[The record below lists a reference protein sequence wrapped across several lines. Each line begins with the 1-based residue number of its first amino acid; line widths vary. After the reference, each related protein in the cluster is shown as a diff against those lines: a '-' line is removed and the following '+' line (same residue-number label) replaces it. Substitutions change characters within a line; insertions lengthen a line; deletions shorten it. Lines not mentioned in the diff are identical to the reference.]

1 MTIVLALLLFSVP
14 GAAFWSLM
22 RGFDPVGR
30 LVVSIAASIV
40 TVAGAAQILLMA
52 GFWSPGSGLVA
63 VLLLSGL
70 VAGLARMHRPRR
82 LAHLHIPRPP
92 SRPAAGA
99 AVRSGANV
107 TRRDLPVRRRDEDEE
122 DWLYRD

>member
-1 MTIVLALLLFSVP
+1 MTIVLALLLFAVP

-30 LVVSIAASIV
+30 LVVSTAASIV

-70 VAGLARMHRPRR
+70 VAGLARLHRPRR

-92 SRPAAGA
+92 SARPP
-99 AVRSGANV
+99 STV
-107 TRRDLPVRRRDEDEE
+107 TRHDIPVRRRDEDEE
-122 DWLYRD
+122 AWLYKD

>member
-1 MTIVLALLLFSVP
+1 MTIVLALLLFAVP

-30 LVVSIAASIV
+30 LVVSTAASIV

-70 VAGLARMHRPRR
+70 VAGLARLHRPRS
-82 LAHLHIPRPP
+82 LGQLHIPRPP
-92 SRPAAGA
+92 ARAS
-99 AVRSGANV
+99 ANV
-107 TRRDLPVRRRDEDEE
+107 TRRDLPVRRRDEDDD
-122 DWLYRD
+122 DWLYQD